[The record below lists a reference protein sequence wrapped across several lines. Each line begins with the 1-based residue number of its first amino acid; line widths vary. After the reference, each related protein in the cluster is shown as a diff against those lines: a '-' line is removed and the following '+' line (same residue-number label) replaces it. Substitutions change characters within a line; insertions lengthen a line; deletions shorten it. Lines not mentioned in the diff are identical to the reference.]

1 MHTKKKNIENV
12 CLVLMVLLIA
22 VVLLGQVSGKTS
34 GLAAEN
40 EKVLFEKEWDKEIK
54 VNLHQVEDASS
65 SVEFTVS
72 EEGDYQV
79 LLTYEVIDPGFV
91 TGFSVQDGA
100 GNVYVAVSGFQ
111 YHDFNIKCHL
121 SAGSYMFRFD
131 YIADSEIYAEYAG
144 RCKLFR
150 SKTELDKFVERL
162 NFAAFTPDG
171 NWTANHKVIVEQENA
186 IGENNVLS
194 GMLFPWIAVLTLL
207 LMIGLSRL
215 CFQEREERKSGEDAD
230 AYGLKGSVSN
240 VAYRFAFFGLW
251 HQMGTAI
258 INSLLS
264 NFFPAFYQQNKMI
277 LLCVLTIGIFY
288 LTGFPVMLGLFKNV
302 PKVALEKKKLGAGQ
316 FILYV
321 IMSAGVLGIGSMLGT
336 LVHQSLVTAL
346 EIEDPLIVNQ
356 LLMSSVPRWLVI
368 LTVGILAPV
377 FEELIFR
384 KILINHL
391 IGQGEYVCILA
402 SGLLFGLAHGNFS
415 QFFYAAGLGMILAL
429 IYIRTGK
436 IGYTISI
443 HMIINLAT
451 SVVTTGLLRQV
462 EMRTLTNGDD
472 SSSDVIMLCLMLW
485 LLFLAGM
492 AIVGVILMIVKRN
505 ALRPVMI
512 PGEASRKQVKREMLG
527 NKGLWLIYVLYIG
540 VYILEYLPGV

>member
-1 MHTKKKNIENV
+1 MHTKKKNVENV

-22 VVLLGQVSGKTS
+22 VLLLGQVLGKSS
-34 GLAAEN
+34 GLAAED
-40 EKVLFEKEWDKEIK
+40 EKILFEKEWDKEIK
-54 VNLHQVEDASS
+54 VDSHQVEDASS

-72 EEGDYQV
+72 EDGDYQV
-79 LLTYEVIDPGFV
+79 LLTYDVIDPGFV
-91 TGFSVQDGA
+91 TGFSVQDEA
-100 GNVYVAVSGFQ
+100 GNVYSARSGFQ
-111 YHDFNIKCHL
+111 YRDFKIKCRL
-121 SAGSYMFRFD
+121 SAGSYMLRFD
-131 YIADSEIYAEYAG
+131 YIADPEIFAEYAG

-150 SKTELDKFVERL
+150 SRTELDKFVEQL

-171 NWTANHKVIVEQENA
+171 KWTANHKVIVKQENTT
-186 IGENNVLS
+186 GENNVLS
-194 GMLFPWIAVLTLL
+194 GRLFPWIAVLTLL
-207 LMIGLSRL
+207 LMIGLSWL
-215 CFQEREERKSGEDAD
+215 CFQGKGKGGEDAG

-240 VAYRFAFFGLW
+240 VAHRFAFFGLW

-277 LLCVLTIGIFY
+277 LLCVQTIGIFY
-288 LTGFPVMLGLFKNV
+288 LTGFPIMFGLFKNV
-302 PKVALEKKKLGAGQ
+302 PKGVIEKKKLGAGQ

-346 EIEDPLIVNQ
+346 GIEDPLIVNQ
-356 LLMSSVPRWLVI
+356 LLISSVPRWLVI

-384 KILINHL
+384 KILIDHL
-391 IGQGEYVCILA
+391 IGQGEYVCILV
-402 SGLLFGLAHGNFS
+402 SGLLFGLFHGNFS

-429 IYIRTGK
+429 IYIRAGK
-436 IGYTISI
+436 IRYTISI

-462 EMRTLTNGDD
+462 EMGTLANGDD
-472 SSSDVIMLCLMLW
+472 SSFDVIMLCLMLW
-485 LLFLAGM
+485 LLFLAGT
-492 AIVGVILMIVKRN
+492 AIAGVILMLVKRK

-527 NKGLWLIYVLYIG
+527 NKGLWLIYFLYIG
-540 VYILEYLPGV
+540 VYILVYLTGV

>member
-1 MHTKKKNIENV
+1 MHTKKKNIENI
-12 CLVLMVLLIA
+12 CLVLMVLLTTVA
-22 VVLLGQVSGKTS
+22 LLGQVLGKTS
-34 GLAAEN
+34 GLAAED
-40 EKVLFEKEWDKEIK
+40 EEIFFEKEWDKEIK
-54 VNLHQVEDASS
+54 VDSHQVEDASS

-72 EEGDYQV
+72 EDGDYQV
-79 LLTYEVIDPGFV
+79 LVTYDVIDPGFV
-91 TGFSVQDGA
+91 TGFSVQDEA
-100 GNVYVAVSGFQ
+100 GNVYGAVSGFQ
-111 YHDFNIKCHL
+111 YRDIKIKCRL
-121 SAGSYMFRFD
+121 SAGSYIFKFD
-131 YIADSEIYAEYAG
+131 YIADPEIYAEYAG

-171 NWTANHKVIVEQENA
+171 KWTANHKVIVEQENA
-186 IGENNVLS
+186 IGGKNELS

-207 LMIGLSRL
+207 LMLGLSRL
-215 CFQEREERKSGEDAD
+215 CFQEREEGKSKET

-258 INSLLS
+258 VSSLLS
-264 NFFPAFYQQNKMI
+264 SFFPAFYQQNKMI

-288 LTGFPVMLGLFKNV
+288 LTGFPIMLGLFKNV
-302 PKVALEKKKLGAGQ
+302 PKVVIEKKKLGAGQ

-384 KILINHL
+384 KVLIDHL
-391 IGQGEYVCILA
+391 IAQGEYVCILA

-436 IGYTISI
+436 IGYTICI
-443 HMIINLAT
+443 HMIINLAA

-462 EMRTLTNGDD
+462 EMGTLTNGND
-472 SSSDVIMLCLMLW
+472 SSFDVIMLCLMLW

-492 AIVGVILMIVKRN
+492 AIAGVILLIVKRKT
-505 ALRPVMI
+505 LRPVMI
-512 PGEASRKQVKREMLG
+512 PGEANRKQVKREMLG
-527 NKGLWLIYVLYIG
+527 NKGLWLIYFLYIG
-540 VYILEYLPGV
+540 VFLLEYLAGI